1 MQPNTTP
8 PAPASTDKSILAY
21 MYKFESVEFSSS
33 LMVKLS
39 SHPVK
44 QATFKDAPKLA
55 WLDKLDNKEAPMF
68 VITNDKQGYQLEHG
82 EILESK
88 TGFHRLLRFSG
99 TYGNPLSL
107 WVKPRVGDRKS
118 MRGPLVKPIKNKATA
133 SMVKAAIVSFA
144 GCCGARICAAP
155 ETASAVV
162 GRHTEDH
169 PYFPGC
175 LKDNNTQINLFM
187 LCEESKT
194 EVLDT
199 LKDTGFIPIYRYT
212 TPEGVAF
219 LMLFRDVGHNGY
231 TRIPAVLYGRTEKP
245 ILDIIKR
252 LQGIKT

>member
-1 MQPNTTP
+1 MQPNSTP
-8 PAPASTDKSILAY
+8 PPAAVADKSVLAY
-21 MYKFESVEFSSS
+21 MYKFESVEYASS
-33 LMVKLS
+33 LQVKLS

-55 WLDKLDNKEAPMF
+55 WLDKLDNKEAPVF

-133 SMVKAAIVSFA
+133 SMVNAAIFSFA
-144 GCCGARICAAP
+144 GCCGAHICAAP
-155 ETASAVV
+155 ETASAVTS
-162 GRHTEDH
+162 RHGEDH
-169 PYFPGC
+169 PWFPGC
-175 LKDNNTQINLFM
+175 LMDSKEHTNIFM

-219 LMLFRDVGHNGY
+219 LMLFRDVGHTSY
-231 TRIPAVLYGRTEKP
+231 KRDPAVLYGRTEKP

>member
-1 MQPNTTP
+1 MQPNTIP
-8 PAPASTDKSILAY
+8 PPSAIADKSVLAY
-21 MYKFESVEFSSS
+21 MYKFESIEYASS
-33 LMVKLS
+33 LQVKLS
-39 SHPVK
+39 SHTVN
-44 QATFKDAPKLA
+44 QATFKGAPQQA
-55 WLDKLDNKEAPMF
+55 WLDKVDNKEAPVF
-68 VITNDKQGYQLEHG
+68 VITNDNKGYQLEHG

-118 MRGPLVKPIKNKATA
+118 MRGPLVKPIKNKATV
-133 SMVKAAIVSFA
+133 SMVGAAISTFA
-144 GCCGARICAAP
+144 GCCGARVCVAR
-155 ETASAVV
+155 ETPSTVTD
-162 GRHTEDH
+162 RWPEDH
-169 PYFPGC
+169 GYFPGC
-175 LKDNNTQINLFM
+175 LKDSNTSINLFM

-194 EVLDT
+194 AVLDT

-219 LMLFRDVGHNGY
+219 LMLFRDVGHTSYKNG
-231 TRIPAVLYGRTEKP
+231 PAILYGRTEKP

>member
-8 PAPASTDKSILAY
+8 PAASTDKSVLAY
-21 MYKFESVEFSSS
+21 MYKVNNVEYAAA

-39 SHPVK
+39 SH
-44 QATFKDAPKLA
+44 TFSQPTFANAPQLA
-55 WLDKLDNKEAPMF
+55 WLDKLDNKEAPVF
-68 VITNDKQGYQLEHG
+68 AITKDREGSQLEHG
-82 EILESK
+82 EILEAK
-88 TGFHRLLRFSG
+88 CGFHRLLRFSG

-133 SMVKAAIVSFA
+133 SMVNAATVSFA
-144 GCCGARICAAP
+144 GCCGARICVAP
-155 ETASAVV
+155 ERASAVTS
-162 GRHTEDH
+162 RHPEDH
-169 PYFPGC
+169 PCFPRC
-175 LKDNNTQINLFM
+175 LKDKNAQINIFM

-219 LMLFRDVGHNGY
+219 LMLFRDYGHNGY
-231 TRIPAVLYGRTEKP
+231 TKIPAVLYGRTEKS